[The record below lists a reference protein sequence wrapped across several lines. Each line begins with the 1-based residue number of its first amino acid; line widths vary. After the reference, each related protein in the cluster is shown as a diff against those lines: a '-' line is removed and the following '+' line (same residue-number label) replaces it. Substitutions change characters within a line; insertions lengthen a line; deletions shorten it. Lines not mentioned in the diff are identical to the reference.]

1 MPYITPGDRHQI
13 QMITLDSM
21 LDPESEVRIID
32 AFVNALDMNKLGF
45 ARTTPAKEGRPAY
58 DPRALMKLYIYGVQ
72 NDIRSSRKLEKA
84 CRVNIEVRWLMNNLQ
99 PDFRTISGFRKV
111 NITSM
116 RKVFKSFNRL
126 LHGEVDKE
134 YLSVDGSKF
143 FACNSKERNF
153 TRAKLDDRIGW
164 LEGHIDEYLRLLDQI
179 DEAEDP
185 DSPVILTRDEI
196 SSKLTEAEERLAVY
210 RAYQQKMEKEGLS
223 QISLTDPDA
232 KLMKM
237 RYGYG
242 VAYNVQTAVTSE
254 SHMIADFQVTTAVT
268 DYGQLE
274 PTLADYKNEYSSDDV
289 LEAVADSGYQSQDDI
304 RECFEKGIIPHVI
317 LPDGKD
323 TYEITVPYEKNT
335 DCDPES
341 TDPEELKKCLRAGIV
356 PSAYKNVIVNA
367 TIKEIE
373 VNDTDESI
381 GPKTSPFKNEDEMK
395 AKAAEGYFV
404 RDPEKNIVYCPGG
417 FILQQCYVTRTERI
431 RFTNKQ
437 ACKRCPNRKKCHKGS
452 KGFREVE
459 FTKDEFAKANGNWLK
474 AEGKAYHVQRNH
486 RKKKKITVV
495 LLTFRPDRRKMATRM
510 CLSEHPFGTIKRS
523 MYGSYFLLRGKE
535 KVEGE
540 FALLALGYNL
550 RRAYNHFGFK
560 KLMDLISK
568 MSDAFYS
575 VFKVHLLKCHE
586 TENIVY
592 TTSNIGFWGILGYSL

>member
-13 QMITLDSM
+13 QMLTLDSM
-21 LDPESEVRIID
+21 LEPESEVRVID
-32 AFVNALDMNKLGF
+32 AFVDALDLNKLGF
-45 ARTTPAKEGRPAY
+45 ARTVPAREGRPAY

-99 PDFRTISGFRKV
+99 PDFRTISVFRKV
-111 NITSM
+111 NISSM
-116 RKVFKSFNRL
+116 KKVYHAFNRL
-126 LHGEVDKE
+126 LHGEVEEE

-143 FACNSKERNF
+143 FACNSKEKNF
-153 TRAKLDDRIGW
+153 TRAKLDDRISW
-164 LEGHIDEYLRLLDQI
+164 LEGHIDEYLRLLDQT

-185 DSPVILTRDEI
+185 DSPVVLTRDEI
-196 SSKLTEAEERLAVY
+196 NSKLTEAEERLALY
-210 RAYQQKMEKEGLS
+210 RAYQQKMEEEGLS

-274 PTLADYKNEYSSDDV
+274 STLTDYKNECRPDDV
-289 LEAVADSGYQSQDDI
+289 LEAVADKGYQSQDDI

-323 TYEITVPYEKNT
+323 TYEITVPYEKTT

-341 TDPEELKKCLRAGIV
+341 TDPVELKKCLRAGIV
-356 PSAYKNVIVNA
+356 PAAYKNVIVNA

-373 VNDTDESI
+373 VSDTDESH
-381 GPKTSPFKNEDEMK
+381 GPQTSPFRNEEEMK

-417 FILQQCYVTRTERI
+417 FILQQCYVTQKDRI
-431 RFTNKQ
+431 RYTNKQ

-459 FTKDEFAKANGNWLK
+459 FSKDEFAKANGNWLK
-474 AEGKAYHVQRNH
+474 AEGKAYHAQRSH
-486 RKKKKITVV
+486 RKKKVITVV
-495 LLTFRPDRRKMATRM
+495 SLIFRPDRRKMGMRM
-510 CLSEHPFGTIKRS
+510 CLSEHPFGTIKRT
-523 MYGSYFLLRGKE
+523 MHGGYFLLRGKE

-540 FALLALGYNL
+540 FALLALGYNI

-568 MSDAFYS
+568 MADAFYS
-575 VFKVHLLKCHE
+575 VFKERLLQCHK
-586 TENIVY
+586 TRNMVY
-592 TTSNIGFWGILGYSL
+592 TTPKIRFYAIWEHSL